1 MSSRKQEMEKLEN
14 QKKAEK
20 ERQEAI
26 ENQARLNCQK
36 QDDDRRHKIVA
47 KLEEIQQ
54 RKIKESL
61 KVIIIGLHRYI

>member
-14 QKKAEK
+14 QRKAEK

-36 QDDDRRHKIVA
+36 QDDDRRLKIVA

-61 KVIIIGLHRYI
+61 KVIIIRLHRYI